1 MAKLINYP
9 RASFQASYELAEA
22 VQSLGGKS
30 DLEVCA
36 QKMGK
41 KVSGGFQAIAGAAGK
56 FGLITASK
64 GSLIT
69 TPLFK
74 EIQLA
79 YTEEEARSL
88 KLSAFLLPPVFRGL
102 AEKFNGMSLPLAVL
116 DKMLIKEFEVDD
128 SIASTVAK
136 YFSDGGKALGLLDA
150 EGKVKLP
157 TSTATNTGQEDDDA
171 DVIHTREVAPLE
183 VLAPEERGL
192 YNRRQADLDNHA
204 TAYTPH
210 VEVPSDDRR
219 KIQIPLPQKRM
230 AELIVPDEMT
240 IKDLEVI
247 RMQLEVLRVFI
258 ENS

>member
-9 RASFQASYELAEA
+9 RASFQAAYELAEA

-41 KVSGGFQAIAGAAGK
+41 KVSGGFQAIAGSAGK
-56 FGLITASK
+56 FGLITAAK

-79 YTEEEARSL
+79 YTEEESKAL
-88 KLSAFLLPPVFRGL
+88 KLGAFLLPPVFKGL
-102 AEKFNGMSLPLAVL
+102 AEKFDGMPLPLAVL

-136 YFSDGGKALGLLDA
+136 YFSDGGKALGLIDA
-150 EGKVKLP
+150 EGKVRLP
-157 TSTATNTGQEDDDA
+157 TSQAVNTSQEDDA

-183 VLAPEERGL
+183 VLPPEDRSM
-192 YNRRQADLDNHA
+192 YNRRQNDLDNHP